1 MNTPINEITIII
13 VLYEEKTNLVFRCLE
28 NIKNF
33 KIIIVDNAGN
43 ISLKNKIEEKFK
55 IYKYILNKKN
65 YGYTKAANQAIKQC
79 NTEYILMFQAD
90 GLISSKDITI
100 LLESHKKYENCFITS
115 PTYYDEDS
123 KLSYSSG
130 CLPEKNSK
138 KDILNLEGDIC
149 VEAVL
154 GSIILFKKKDIIELG
169 LFDENFFLY
178 YLDFELCRRI
188 INRKKSIIQIFD
200 TKAQHVHGQL
210 KVKNLLKR
218 IFIRNYHFT
227 FDELYYFF
235 KINKHSEIFNK
246 LKKKLPNYVI
256 KSIINLLTLRLSQSM
271 YYFAKIKAFY
281 NFKKLL
287 NKNK

>member
-1 MNTPINEITIII
+1 MITPTDEITIII

-90 GLISSKDITI
+90 GLISDKDISI
-100 LLESHKKYENCFITS
+100 LLESYKKYENCFITS

-138 KDILNLEGDIC
+138 K
-149 VEAVL
+149 
-154 GSIILFKKKDIIELG
+154 
-169 LFDENFFLY
+169 
-178 YLDFELCRRI
+178 
-188 INRKKSIIQIFD
+188 IF
-200 TKAQHVHGQL
+200 
-210 KVKNLLKR
+210 
-218 IFIRNYHFT
+218 
-227 FDELYYFF
+227 
-235 KINKHSEIFNK
+235 
-246 LKKKLPNYVI
+246 
-256 KSIINLLTLRLSQSM
+256 
-271 YYFAKIKAFY
+271 
-281 NFKKLL
+281 
-287 NKNK
+287 